1 MGNTTIVGIV
11 IDHLDFVFGL
21 IVGLIG
27 SVRAWRQ
34 RKVELKAKLYYPLF
48 IACYNL
54 LLLFDNIEKYRDKE
68 TQGQGIDLYD
78 YAVKHL
84 DDIMNSSG
92 MAVNLKGGPK
102 DQEKDYLS
110 MFFEVKRIVDLNQN
124 SIKKNW
130 SEATIW
136 FENGK
141 DMKYTGNDERLLAKI
156 EEFGDLYTN
165 LSSLKQLCVNKE
177 KTLKGRT
184 L

>member
-1 MGNTTIVGIV
+1 MENTTIVGIV

-27 SVRAWRQ
+27 SVRARRQ

-54 LLLFDNIEKYRDKE
+54 LFLFDNIEKYRDKE
-68 TQGQGIDLYD
+68 TQERGIDLYD
-78 YAVKHL
+78 YAAKHM
-84 DDIMNSSG
+84 DDIMNSFG
-92 MAVNLKGGPK
+92 TAVNLKSSPK
-102 DQEKDYLS
+102 DQENDYLG

-141 DMKYTGNDERLLAKI
+141 YMTYTGKNELWLAKI
-156 EEFGDLYTN
+156 KEFGDLYTN
-165 LSSLKQLCVNKE
+165 LSNLKQLCVNEE